1 MALSQIISAEYLQVC
16 LLPFTSLRSV
26 TVGSGRMGGAPPLP
40 SEGVGGGFYKQLD
53 IPSVVAMAVST
64 EIITLRIVFH
74 FSFFIRSNFLNFN
87 F

>member
-1 MALSQIISAEYLQVC
+1 MG
-16 LLPFTSLRSV
+16 LLPSLRR
-26 TVGSGRMGGAPPLP
+26 GRGRL
-40 SEGVGGGFYKQLD
+40 YKQLD

-87 F
+87 FLTLNFEL

>member
-1 MALSQIISAEYLQVC
+1 MALSLIISAKYLQTC
-16 LLPFTSLRSV
+16 LLPVTSLRSV
-26 TVGSGRMGGAPPLP
+26 TVGSGRLGGAV
-40 SEGVGGGFYKQLD
+40 GVGEAFYIQLD

-74 FSFFIRSNFLNFN
+74 FSFFILFDFLNFN